1 MENVSFSLF
10 GSLGR
15 RGMAKTKSEKKSAR
29 EASNMPYIDERL
41 ERRDRVRDKSHLIR
55 HSVLKTVG
63 SLSFTSFTLW
73 RRMR

>member
-1 MENVSFSLF
+1 
-10 GSLGR
+10 
-15 RGMAKTKSEKKSAR
+15 
-29 EASNMPYIDERL
+29 MPYIDERL